1 MEEVYLRPVYKLG
14 KITNKYLIIEILAY
28 SIEEFTFICDYL
40 HSCSRSMRNLLK
52 KNFTVI
58 RNMLKET
65 HMFEAIL
72 RLTFNYKTSRAG
84 HQLLEKIIKRN
95 CEKARSIDYGL

>member
-28 SIEEFTFICDYL
+28 SIEEFTFICEYL

-52 KNFTVI
+52 KNLTVI
-58 RNMLKET
+58 RNML
-65 HMFEAIL
+65 
-72 RLTFNYKTSRAG
+72 
-84 HQLLEKIIKRN
+84 
-95 CEKARSIDYGL
+95 